1 MTTDT
6 LEGLGLDLVT
16 AKNIRQWLDGFYDEK
31 TKDEVREFL
40 KKKPTEIADAFYTNL
55 SFGTAGLRGIMGV
68 GCNRM
73 NDYTVRA
80 ATQGLAN
87 YLNMQPAPAGRH
99 SAFIGF
105 DSRHHSRTFA
115 EETARVFAANG
126 IKVYLCKDLRP
137 TPLVSFGCR
146 YKHCSTAVMIT
157 ASHNPAIYNGY
168 KVYWNDGGQI
178 LPPHD
183 KAIINEVKKITDPR
197 LVQCSESL
205 QHPLIEIVDKEIDNA
220 YLSAAKKLQLL
231 PEEAQHHGKDLKIVY
246 TSLHGT
252 GITLEPDMLKDWG
265 FSNVTYVDQ
274 QIIPD
279 PDFPTTKYPNPEEK
293 AAMMLGLKKL
303 KEIQGDVLIATDP
316 DADRVA
322 AGVHQNGEE
331 VLITGNQM
339 ACICLEFICKTLSEQ
354 GKMPANAA
362 FIKSLVTTE
371 LFQAICDSYQKP
383 CLNVLTGFKYIAEKI
398 RQWESEPHGY
408 QYIFGGEESYGY
420 LFGTNTRDKDGIL
433 VSALISEIALH
444 AKRRGQTLVDF
455 LHEIYHKYGVYYDNV
470 LSIKFP
476 ETKAGKD
483 QIAAGMEKLRL
494 KTPQEIDGV
503 DVLAIEDYQ
512 TSVKRTFKASV
523 TETLQFPQTDML
535 LFWLT
540 DGSKVVIRPSG
551 TEPKIKIYCEVTKK
565 KPSPIQA
572 TIQSL
577 QSKAQRIID
586 EIETLLTSV

>member
-1 MTTDT
+1 MTTKA
-6 LEGLGLDLVT
+6 LEDLGLDPVT
-16 AKNIRQWLDGFYDEK
+16 TKNIRQWLDGFYDEK
-31 TKDEVREFL
+31 TKEEVREL
-40 KKKPTEIADAFYTNL
+40 LSKKPTEITDAFYTNL

-87 YLNMQPAPAGRH
+87 YLNTLPAPKGRH

-105 DSRHHSRTFA
+105 DSRHHSRSFA

-146 YKHCSTAVMIT
+146 YKNCSTAVMVT

-183 KAIINEVKKITDPR
+183 KAIIDEVSKITDPR
-197 LVQCSESL
+197 MVKSIESL
-205 QHPLIEIVDKEIDNA
+205 HHPLIEIIDKEIDNA
-220 YLSAAKKLQLL
+220 YLAAAKQLQLL
-231 PEEAQHHGKDLKIVY
+231 PEEAQRHGKDLKIVY

-252 GITLEPDMLKDWG
+252 GITLEPSMLNDWG
-265 FSNVTYVDQ
+265 FTNVAFVDQ

-279 PDFPTTKYPNPEEK
+279 PDFSTVKYPNPEEK
-293 AAMMLGLKKL
+293 AAMSLGLKKL

-322 AGVHQNGEE
+322 AGIHQNGEE

-339 ACICLEFICKTLSEQ
+339 ACICLEFICKTLTEQ
-354 GKMPANAA
+354 AKMPANAA

-371 LFQAICDSYQKP
+371 LFQAICDGYQKP
-383 CLNVLTGFKYIAEKI
+383 CANVLTGFKYIAEKI
-398 RQWESEPHGY
+398 RQWESDKHGY

-420 LFGTNTRDKDGIL
+420 LFGTNTRDKDGVL
-433 VSALISEIALH
+433 VSALISEAALH

-455 LHEIYHKYGVYYDNV
+455 LHDIYRKYGVYYDSL
-470 LSIKFP
+470 LSVKFP
-476 ETKAGKD
+476 ETKAGKE
-483 QIAAGMEKLRL
+483 QMAAGMHRLRS
-494 KTPQEIDGV
+494 KTPQQINGV
-503 DVLAIEDYQ
+503 DVLAIEDYH
-512 TSVKRTFKASV
+512 TSLKTTLNTGAI
-523 TETLQFPQTDML
+523 ETLKFPQTDML
-535 LFWLT
+535 LFWLA

-551 TEPKIKIYCEVTKK
+551 TEPKIKIYCEVVKK
-565 KPSPIQA
+565 NPEDVQKAID
-572 TIQSL
+572 SL
-577 QSKAQRIID
+577 QLKSKGIVD
-586 EIETLLTSV
+586 EIEKLLST